1 MTQENIRGFQEELQ
15 RNAELQERLKD
26 LELNHE
32 NLEGLISFAQDAGF
46 DFTLAELKEANSK
59 PTARELSIDE
69 LHKAVGGIT
78 DGDGYWITTVGFS
91 CEHWKESQY
100 DIWLGVKGTCG
111 SCVRW
116 MHKFPPLA
124 YLGMPGFCCYIR
136 K

>member
-69 LHKAVGGIT
+69 LDKAVGGIT
-78 DGDGYWITTVGFS
+78 DGMGIGS
-91 CEHWKESQY
+91 RR
-100 DIWLGVKGTCG
+100 LGLVASTGKNPSMTSG
-111 SCVRW
+111 SV
-116 MHKFPPLA
+116 
-124 YLGMPGFCCYIR
+124 
-136 K
+136 